1 MSKNHRHYVHL
12 CTVVRQDLSRLGCG
26 TQSGLWESGGGVQQ
40 KPTCRRLIFRGKTR
54 RGNEVTPRP
63 GRGGWKKNSARDG
76 WIPLNTKWRARLRLA
91 FQGKWKEGRGGES
104 LVTRAVFVAA
114 AGMSVYGLWAV
125 GTVRRSPPGVS
136 PPRPSPRASTTHSF
150 FLRTM

>member
-63 GRGGWKKNSARDG
+63 GRGRWKK
-76 WIPLNTKWRARLRLA
+76 I
-91 FQGKWKEGRGGES
+91 QH
-104 LVTRAVFVAA
+104 
-114 AGMSVYGLWAV
+114 MMV
-125 GTVRRSPPGVS
+125 GF
-136 PPRPSPRASTTHSF
+136 H
-150 FLRTM
+150 